1 MAKETYDEIEPCV
14 NITSERQPLRVTYT
28 INRKVYNEE
37 EFERDHDQ
45 KIYSQTNQDFE
56 SPPVG
61 HKIQCR
67 FSFARFKELL
77 IKTFP
82 ILNWMF
88 SYRITEWILGDIHA
102 GITVGLV
109 QIFQGLSGIL
119 LTGLPLPVVNSF
131 YSAFCCSLTY
141 VIFGTSRHISIGSFS
156 ILNVMVANFHSA
168 LDFKIK
174 PSGNASLAS
183 FSDATFMKNYMEVL
197 TYTASTTFLVG
208 MIQILLGVFGLGF
221 VTTYV
226 SESLMNAY
234 LTAAALHVIM
244 SQFSFIFGIAIDFHS
259 GPLAF
264 FYNLAYYCMGLPKAN
279 STSILLFLLSM
290 LMLRVSKCIKIT
302 YKHYP
307 VEFPMELLLI
317 IVFTV
322 ISSQTH
328 LYAESSKGVFNMA
341 PQSFMHPALPD
352 VSKWKKMALH
362 ASSLAIVSYFLLI
375 FVGKKYASL
384 HNYHIRHTQDLM
396 AIGLCNIFSSFFK
409 SFVVSCSISTTVI
422 QEKSGGKTQLAA
434 LIGVSLMLGIV
445 LKLGFYFQYLPNAVL
460 AAIIL
465 VNMFPFLEK
474 FMDIPF
480 LWRQDKYDF
489 GIWIVT
495 FLAVLCLGLDIGLGI
510 AMGFAFF
517 IISVRSQRMKMLTLG
532 QIPSTNIYRSFSD
545 YNEAIEIQGLKIFQ
559 CCASISFANMKNFK
573 RYILR
578 KMDMKAVPLDENEMR
593 ALISHS
599 MSTVKGQSADLKC
612 SCVCDPPEPLPR
624 VPYTEKLI
632 RRVHTSNETFSS
644 SSLALVRWTRN
655 DSRYLSDTDYVQ
667 PLGERV
673 EGNDYTK
680 RKENVG
686 KLWPCTDPPLTK
698 STTQLYPL
706 DSDSAVY
713 MIHTIILDF
722 SMVHFVDL
730 QASYLLR
737 GLCHAFQNI
746 GITVLIAA
754 CHPTVMRSFE
764 KMDFFDQC
772 VTKARF
778 FPTLHDAVLYAVEP
792 DLLQEAVPVEDG
804 NMLPDEVFADVHL
817 DDQKDRRSQL
827 SGRNPQLDRISEHS
841 DGIRDNSLKTFPS
854 DAYLDEPISDL
865 FRTFSLQSDVEAIPH
880 HLEMSPVEENEDD
893 QDWNRKWQYPNDV

>member
-1 MAKETYDEIEPCV
+1 METYDEIEPCV
-14 NITSERQPLRVTYT
+14 NIANERQPLRVTYT

-56 SPPVG
+56 TPPPG
-61 HKIQCR
+61 RRIQCR
-67 FSFARFKELL
+67 FSCARFKELL

-82 ILNWMF
+82 VLNWIF

-156 ILNVMVANFHSA
+156 ILNVMMANFHNA
-168 LDFKIK
+168 LDFNVR
-174 PSGNASLAS
+174 PPGNNSLDS
-183 FSDATFMKNYMEVL
+183 FSDATFTKKYMEVL

-244 SQFSFIFGIAIDFHS
+244 SQFSFIFGIVIDFHS

-264 FYNLAYYCMGLPKAN
+264 FYNLAYYCMGIPKAN

-290 LMLRVSKCIKIT
+290 LLLRVSKCIKIT

-317 IVFTV
+317 IVFTI
-322 ISSQTH
+322 ISSQTR
-328 LYAESSKGVFNMA
+328 LYAESSKGVFNLA
-341 PQSFMHPALPD
+341 PQSFLYPVLPD
-352 VSKWKKMALH
+352 VSKWKNMALH

-375 FVGKKYASL
+375 FVGKKYANM
-384 HNYHIRHTQDLM
+384 HNYHVRHTQDLM

-409 SFVVSCSISTTVI
+409 SFVVSCAISTTVI

-445 LKLGFYFQYLPNAVL
+445 LKLGYYFQYLPNAVL

-465 VNMFPFLEK
+465 ANMFPFLEK

-545 YNEAIEIQGLKIFQ
+545 YNEALEIQGLKIFQ

-578 KMDMKAVPLDENEMR
+578 KMDMKAVPLNEHEMR
-593 ALISHS
+593 ALISQS
-599 MSTVKGQSADLKC
+599 MSTIRGQNKDLKC

-632 RRVHTSNETFSS
+632 RRVHTSESFSS
-644 SSLALVRWTRN
+644 SSLAL
-655 DSRYLSDTDYVQ
+655 
-667 PLGERV
+667 
-673 EGNDYTK
+673 
-680 RKENVG
+680 
-686 KLWPCTDPPLTK
+686 
-698 STTQLYPL
+698 
-706 DSDSAVY
+706 
-713 MIHTIILDF
+713 
-722 SMVHFVDL
+722 
-730 QASYLLR
+730 
-737 GLCHAFQNI
+737 LCHAFQNT

-764 KMDFFDQC
+764 KMDFFDHC

-792 DLLQEAVPVEDG
+792 DLLQEEMPVEDE
-804 NMLPDEVFADVHL
+804 NIPPDEVFADVHL

-827 SGRNPQLDRISEHS
+827 SGRNPQLDRRSEQS
-841 DGIRDNSLKTFPS
+841 DGIRDTHSLKTFPS
-854 DAYLDEPISDL
+854 DAYLDEPISNL
-865 FRTFSLQSDVEAIPH
+865 FRTFSLQSDVETVPR
-880 HLEMSPVEENEDD
+880 HLEMTPVQENKDGQGWD
-893 QDWNRKWQYPNDV
+893 GKWKYSNDV